1 MRINDDIRERA
12 RERRVHLYEVA
23 FVLGV
28 NDGNFSRRLRRELSD
43 DERKEIFS
51 IIDKLSG
58 GNTGETHV

>member
-23 FVLGV
+23 FVLGL

-51 IIDKLSG
+51 IIDNLSG

>member
-1 MRINDDIRERA
+1 MRANDDIRERA
-12 RERRVHLYEVA
+12 RERRVHLYEIA

-51 IIDKLSG
+51 IIDQLAGDK
-58 GNTGETHV
+58 TGEAHV